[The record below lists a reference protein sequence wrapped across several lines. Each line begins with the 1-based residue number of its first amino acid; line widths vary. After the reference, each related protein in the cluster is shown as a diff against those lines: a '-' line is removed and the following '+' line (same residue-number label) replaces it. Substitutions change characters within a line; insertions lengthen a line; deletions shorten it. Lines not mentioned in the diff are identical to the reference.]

1 MEDGERRPIMLAYI
15 ASFFALFAALLGSPK
30 TGIIPDTNDPSILPN
45 TNDPSVRAVFY
56 VLPNTNDPS

>member
-1 MEDGERRPIMLAYI
+1 MLAYI